1 MGLSLYLILSVIGMT
16 YAWIVSRIYRNHKYK
31 LGILYVST
39 VYFIKPLT
47 FLLIFGDSTTISM
60 DIISLAIIK
69 VLFSCA
75 KKEGLYVSLHIRKE
89 YMPLIIQKTEAKPQP
104 AAAPAISA

>member
-1 MGLSLYLILSVIGMT
+1 MT
-16 YAWIVSRIYRNHKYK
+16 YAWIVSKIYRNHQYK

-39 VYFIKPLT
+39 LYFIKPV
-47 FLLIFGDSTTISM
+47 FFFLIFGDSPTISQ

-75 KKEGLYVSLHIRKE
+75 KKEGLYVSLHVRRE
-89 YMPLIIQKTEAKPQP
+89 YMPLIIRNTKEKAQSAGAT
-104 AAAPAISA
+104 AISG